1 MQLIRI
7 PAFPV
12 PSVKAIDQS
21 QKEKSLLRLYIIH
34 HVLAKL
40 GYAEARILECL
51 QSLGPR
57 LVAGGIDDKINSG
70 WEDALDWVSPIE
82 LLATASLPDTDVSH
96 SARCG

>member
-1 MQLIRI
+1 VACSSSGYL
-7 PAFPV
+7 PFLV

-40 GYAEARILECL
+40 GYADARILECL
-51 QSLGPR
+51 QSLGSR

-70 WEDALDWVSPIE
+70 WEDALDWVSPNG
-82 LLATASLPDTDVSH
+82 AACYRFTS
-96 SARCG
+96 